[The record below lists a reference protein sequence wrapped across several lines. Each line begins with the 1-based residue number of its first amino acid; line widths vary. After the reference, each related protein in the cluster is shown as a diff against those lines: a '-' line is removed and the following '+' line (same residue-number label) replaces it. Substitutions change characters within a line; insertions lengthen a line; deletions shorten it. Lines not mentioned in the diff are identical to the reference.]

1 MNPHDVPDT
10 LDRNGAPTR
19 PDGPDAPT
27 RLDPHELGIAPSG
40 LGERA
45 TVVQVSSAFCAPCR
59 AARTV
64 VARVAQ
70 TGTGVRHV
78 EVDVAG
84 HEDLAA
90 RLRIARTPT
99 VLVLDPAGVVRERLE
114 GVPRLAWLR
123 EAVERV
129 GADRL

>member
-1 MNPHDVPDT
+1 MSAPERATTT
-10 LDRNGAPTR
+10 LAPE
-19 PDGPDAPT
+19 D
-27 RLDPHELGIAPSG
+27 LGLPRGTG

-64 VARVAQ
+64 AARVAQ
-70 TGTGVRHV
+70 TTEGVRLV

-84 HEDLAA
+84 HENLAA
-90 RLRIARTPT
+90 ALRIVRTPT
-99 VLVLDPAGVVRERLE
+99 VLVLDGAGKVRHRLE

-123 EAVERV
+123 KAVRE
-129 GADRL
+129 L

>member
-1 MNPHDVPDT
+1 MHPQ
-10 LDRNGAPTR
+10 
-19 PDGPDAPT
+19 DAPE
-27 RLDPHELGIAPSG
+27 RLGPRELGIAPSG

-64 VARVAQ
+64 AARVAS
-70 TGTGVRHV
+70 TAEGVRHV

-84 HEDLAA
+84 HESLAA
-90 RLRIARTPT
+90 ALRVTSTPT
-99 VLVLDPAGVVRERLE
+99 VLILDADGAVRDRLE

-123 EAVERV
+123 DAVERAAA
-129 GADRL
+129 GPA

>member
-1 MNPHDVPDT
+1 MNPQ
-10 LDRNGAPTR
+10 
-19 PDGPDAPT
+19 DAPT
-27 RLDPHELGIAPSG
+27 RLDRTELGPAPTRLDAQELGLAPSG

-64 VARVAQ
+64 AARVA
-70 TGTGVRHV
+70 TTAAGVRHV

-90 RLRIARTPT
+90 ALQIASTPT
-99 VLVLDPAGVVRERLE
+99 VLVLDAAGVVRERLE

-123 EAVERV
+123 GAVERA
-129 GADRL
+129 GTRPA

>member
-1 MNPHDVPDT
+1 MKHPDPP
-10 LDRNGAPTR
+10 R
-19 PDGPDAPT
+19 
-27 RLDPHELGIAPSG
+27 RLLPHELGLGPSD

-64 VARVAQ
+64 AARVAATAQ
-70 TGTGVRHV
+70 GVRHV

-84 HEDLAA
+84 HESLAA
-90 RLRIARTPT
+90 ALRIVSTPT
-99 VLVLDPAGVVRERLE
+99 VLVLDAGGVVHERLE

-123 EAVERV
+123 DAVERA
-129 GADRL
+129 GA

>member
-1 MNPHDVPDT
+1 M
-10 LDRNGAPTR
+10 R
-19 PDGPDAPT
+19 PQDAPT
-27 RLDPHELGIAPSG
+27 RLEPHQLGLPPSG

-64 VARVAQ
+64 ADRVAS
-70 TGTGVRHV
+70 TAAGVRHV

-90 RLRIARTPT
+90 ALRIASTPT
-99 VLVLDPAGVVRERLE
+99 VFVLDPEGVVRERLE

-123 EAVERV
+123 EAVERA
-129 GADRL
+129 GAGPA